1 MKVACRTENDSQ
13 ILLKMGLLG
22 DSENSRDEKW
32 ESWDYLK
39 TRIWENIYK
48 MGFGAIIFKIKGW
61 GNGIWHMAQRWP
73 CKAGPVVRLD
83 AWIVA

>member
-39 TRIWENIYK
+39 TRI
-48 MGFGAIIFKIKGW
+48 
-61 GNGIWHMAQRWP
+61 
-73 CKAGPVVRLD
+73 
-83 AWIVA
+83 